1 MADRKHMTAF
11 GRSIPAAA
19 LTAPMALAAPF
30 ALATPMAFAALA
42 AAMMTMSGCD
52 DRASADVAKINVGGK
67 NFFLELALT
76 SEKRFRGL
84 SDRTSIDPDGGIL
97 FVFPD
102 SQVTVQGFVMRD
114 CPIPIDIIYL
124 DSAGRVLAMH
134 EMKAEPPRDPAKGE
148 GTPADANNV
157 AYNSRLKQWS
167 SRYPSQYV
175 IELAGGT
182 IKTLKLKEGDQIAID
197 PEFKKRTR

>member
-1 MADRKHMTAF
+1 MADRKYMTAF
-11 GRSIPAAA
+11 GRSIPVAAM
-19 LTAPMALAAPF
+19 TAPLVMVALAGVTA
-30 ALATPMAFAALA
+30 
-42 AAMMTMSGCD
+42 TMSGCD
-52 DRASADVAKINVGGK
+52 DRASADVAKIDVGGK

-76 SEKRFRGL
+76 NDKRFRGL
-84 SDRTSIDPDGGIL
+84 SERTFIEPDGGIL

-102 SQVTVQGFVMRD
+102 SQVMVQGFVMRD

-167 SRYPSQYV
+167 SRYPSQFV

-182 IKTLKLKEGDQIAID
+182 LKTLSLKEGDQIRID
-197 PEFKKRTR
+197 PEFKKRAR